1 MWRQKKKKMKRTK
14 ARVVRRNIFS
24 ILVIISRKIIG
35 TRKIFLNL
43 QDLFKVLRSAKLQVE
58 TVQQYARESVT

>member
-24 ILVIISRKIIG
+24 ILVIILRKIIG